1 MLSTAAFAAL
11 IAVVSCRT
19 VGAAGISDRGTF
31 VRGHTDDMKKFIGDG
46 MTDINCAH
54 VAGSFDH
61 KRDSAAKKNNKPF
74 VERAALWDFYVLRVD
89 CLVGRFHP
97 HLLINKFQISDGLK
111 DFPMSPPEKGR
122 GKSAGLARVRGWYV
136 ARASVHW
143 TTKNC
148 VTATASIFIKRSVRG
163 TPCTT
168 TVTATTYTN
177 GFAAPVRSNVIYT
190 APAVAGLVRARGCGL
205 VNSVDAVFQ
214 LVCSCDR

>member
-31 VRGHTDDMKKFIGDG
+31 LRGHTDDMKKFIGDG

-89 CLVGRFHP
+89 CLVGRIHP
-97 HLLINKFQISDGLK
+97 HLLINKF
-111 DFPMSPPEKGR
+111 
-122 GKSAGLARVRGWYV
+122 
-136 ARASVHW
+136 
-143 TTKNC
+143 
-148 VTATASIFIKRSVRG
+148 
-163 TPCTT
+163 
-168 TVTATTYTN
+168 
-177 GFAAPVRSNVIYT
+177 
-190 APAVAGLVRARGCGL
+190 
-205 VNSVDAVFQ
+205 
-214 LVCSCDR
+214 